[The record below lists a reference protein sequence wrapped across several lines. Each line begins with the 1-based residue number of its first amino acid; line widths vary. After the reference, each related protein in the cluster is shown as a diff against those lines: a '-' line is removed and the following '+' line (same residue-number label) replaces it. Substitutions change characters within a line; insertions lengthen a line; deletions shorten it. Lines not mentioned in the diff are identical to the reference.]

1 MKKPRK
7 AGAPRRT
14 AGARRAASA
23 RVTPSPDPRA
33 SSPPPPPSRDS
44 GLAGLVGSL
53 SGLTS
58 ELRSSA
64 LRLADRT
71 RQSAVKAIARGPEQ
85 LRLMATAG
93 ESLRDIREVAGM
105 TVVEVSEAL
114 NLRDKSFWEAV
125 EDGREVLSFEL
136 ILRLASLVARNDPLP
151 FVLKLTR
158 SYQPRLW
165 TILDELGISQLPLQ
179 FERERAF
186 INIYRRHDAARGLS
200 DAEFDRAL
208 RFTQD
213 AFDLAIN
220 FLAPAGAAATPD
232 DGAAGTASN
241 ARRKKRASARR

>member
-1 MKKPRK
+1 MKKPRTRS
-7 AGAPRRT
+7 APRGS
-14 AGARRAASA
+14 ANERRQKASRPAA
-23 RVTPSPDPRA
+23 PSD
-33 SSPPPPPSRDS
+33 SPAPAPSRDA

-58 ELRSSA
+58 ELRTSA

-71 RQSAVKAIARGPEQ
+71 RQNAVKAIARGPEQ

-125 EDGREVLSFEL
+125 EEGREVLSFEL

-186 INIYRRHDAARGLS
+186 INIYRRHDAARALS
-200 DAEFDRAL
+200 DAEFERVL

-220 FLAPAGAAATPD
+220 FLAPAAVDEATD
-232 DGAAGTASN
+232 DGATGPAST
-241 ARRKKRASARR
+241 ARRKRRRDARR

>member
-1 MKKPRK
+1 MRKPRARSARGR
-7 AGAPRRT
+7 AGGRRDDTPAAAPDP
-14 AGARRAASA
+14 AASA
-23 RVTPSPDPRA
+23 R
-33 SSPPPPPSRDS
+33 SRES

-58 ELRSSA
+58 DLTTSA

-71 RQSAVKAIARGPEQ
+71 RQSAVKAINRGPEQ
-85 LRLMATAG
+85 LRLMALAG
-93 ESLRDIREVAGM
+93 ESLRDVREVAGM
-105 TVVEVSEAL
+105 TVVEITEAL

-151 FVLKLTR
+151 FVMKLTR

-165 TILDELGISQLPLQ
+165 AVLDELGISQLPLQ

-186 INIYRRHDAARGLS
+186 INIYRRHDAARALS
-200 DAEFDRAL
+200 DAEFERAL

-220 FLAPAGAAATPD
+220 FLEPSPRET
-232 DGAAGTASN
+232 AGTDAPKPRSRASRGRERPKPA
-241 ARRKKRASARR
+241 ARRRR

>member
-1 MKKPRK
+1 MKKPRSSSARPK
-7 AGAPRRT
+7 AGTARRT
-14 AGARRAASA
+14 AGAR
-23 RVTPSPDPRA
+23 T
-33 SSPPPPPSRDS
+33 PPPPQPPPNAASRDS

-53 SGLTS
+53 SVLS
-58 ELRSSA
+58 SDLRSTA
-64 LRLADRT
+64 LRIADRT

-85 LRLMATAG
+85 LRLMALAG
-93 ESLRDIREVAGM
+93 ESLRDMREVAGM
-105 TVVEVSEAL
+105 TVVEISEAL
-114 NLRDKSFWEAV
+114 NLRDKGFWEAV

-165 TILDELGISQLPLQ
+165 TILDELGIAQLPLQ

-186 INIYRRHDAARGLS
+186 INIYRRHDAARALS
-200 DAEFDRAL
+200 DTEFERVL

-220 FLAPAGAAATPD
+220 FLAPAVADARANEGVAGAASP
-232 DGAAGTASN
+232 S
-241 ARRKKRASARR
+241 RRKKRAGSRR

>member
-1 MKKPRK
+1 M
-7 AGAPRRT
+7 RRT
-14 AGARRAASA
+14 ARAATPPQPEPASA
-23 RVTPSPDPRA
+23 SA
-33 SSPPPPPSRDS
+33 SRDS
-44 GLAGLVGSL
+44 GLAGLVDSL

-58 ELRSSA
+58 DLRSTA
-64 LRLADRT
+64 LRIADRT
-71 RQSAVKAIARGPEQ
+71 RQSAVKAISRGPEQ

-105 TVVEVSEAL
+105 TVVEISEAL

-165 TILDELGISQLPLQ
+165 NILDELGISQLPLQ

-186 INIYRRHDAARGLS
+186 INIYRRHDAARALS
-200 DAEFDRAL
+200 DAEFERVL

-213 AFDLAIN
+213 AFDLAID
-220 FLAPAGAAATPD
+220 FLAPPAARADEDRTAARAP
-232 DGAAGTASN
+232 AAG
-241 ARRKKRASARR
+241 RKKRGGSRR